1 MSQNAA
7 IALPGKEQVFHS
19 TFSIERIYPQS
30 PSRVFFAHANEA
42 LKRRWLAEGEGW
54 EVFEFKVDFRLG
66 GAETSRFSFRGGP
79 EITYDAS
86 FQHIVPD
93 QRIVFVYRM
102 ALAGKPL
109 SVSLA
114 TVDIEPAGKGT
125 RLTYTEQG
133 APISTIRTPLRGAKR
148 VRAGCWKD
156 WRRNCRR
163 RRKRVVGSLRKLK
176 FRRYPSSPLIFS

>member
-1 MSQNAA
+1 MNHNAA
-7 IALPGKEQVFHS
+7 IALPGEEQVFNS
-19 TFSIERIYPQS
+19 TFSLERTYPQS

-42 LKRRWLAEGEGW
+42 MKRRWLAEGEGW

-66 GAETSRFSFRGGP
+66 GAETSRFAFRGGP

-102 ALAGKPL
+102 ALGGKPL

-114 TVDIEPAGKGT
+114 TIDLVPAGKGT

-133 APISTIRTPLRGAKR
+133 AYFDDPNAAKGREEGSRGLLEKLADELQAST
-148 VRAGCWKD
+148 
-156 WRRNCRR
+156 
-163 RRKRVVGSLRKLK
+163 S
-176 FRRYPSSPLIFS
+176 

>member
-1 MSQNAA
+1 M
-7 IALPGKEQVFHS
+7 
-19 TFSIERIYPQS
+19 
-30 PSRVFFAHANEA
+30 
-42 LKRRWLAEGEGW
+42 
-54 EVFEFKVDFRLG
+54 FEFKVDFRLG

-102 ALAGKPL
+102 AIAGKPL

-133 APISTIRTPLRGAKR
+133 AYFDDPNAAKGREEGSRGLLEKTGGGI
-148 VRAGCWKD
+148 AG
-156 WRRNCRR
+156 
-163 RRKRVVGSLRKLK
+163 VVVSASSGRPRKLK
-176 FRRYPSSPLIFS
+176 IRRDPSSPLIFSCLRAAIIIRYCSRHRDARMLASGRREGR